1 MSWPRSF
8 AEAHG
13 SPDKFGR
20 RSGTVVSQFI
30 GRWGGRPSLEGAMA
44 CLENAPHLLALCVQ
58 SSCPIFCSDSTA
70 ENRRRSEDGSLW
82 SGDGGHPAWYS
93 GGRVVDG
100 REAAETEPSSPEE
113 PWFQPGLRFFSPG
126 FLVAGDA
133 WGDECAPG
141 AVAQQRD
148 DNGVAQQTRAVGCG
162 ARQATIVLPPPLR
175 SAFVEAGSQVFVFGQ
190 AYVLSVSSSLP
201 HHLTPLTRSL
211 NSHTSF
217 PIIATPTEWS
227 LFV

>member
-1 MSWPRSF
+1 MDLRCLYMNAMSWPPSARGVKLSWPRSF

-58 SSCPIFCSDSTA
+58 SAI
-70 ENRRRSEDGSLW
+70 
-82 SGDGGHPAWYS
+82 HPAVAEDRRLQS
-93 GGRVVDG
+93 AKNRVVDG

-126 FLVAGDA
+126 FLVAGD
-133 WGDECAPG
+133 ECAPE

-148 DNGVAQQTRAVGCG
+148 NNGVAQQTQRAVGCG
-162 ARQATIVLPPPLR
+162 ATRQATIVLPPPLR

-190 AYVLSVSSSLP
+190 AYVFSVSSSLP
-201 HHLTPLTRSL
+201 PSL
-211 NSHTSF
+211 
-217 PIIATPTEWS
+217 PPS
-227 LFV
+227 LVT

>member
-1 MSWPRSF
+1 MPTSSTLGPSPIHHEMDLRCLYMNAMSWPPSARGVKLSWPRSF

-58 SSCPIFCSDSTA
+58 SAI
-70 ENRRRSEDGSLW
+70 
-82 SGDGGHPAWYS
+82 HPAVAEDRRLQS
-93 GGRVVDG
+93 AKNRVVDG

-126 FLVAGDA
+126 FLVAGD
-133 WGDECAPG
+133 ECAPE

-148 DNGVAQQTRAVGCG
+148 NNGVAQQTRGAVGQAVGGG
-162 ARQATIVLPPPLR
+162 ADLGGRTTHARATGLHSGCHPQP
-175 SAFVEAGSQVFVFGQ
+175 Q
-190 AYVLSVSSSLP
+190 
-201 HHLTPLTRSL
+201 
-211 NSHTSF
+211 
-217 PIIATPTEWS
+217 
-227 LFV
+227 